1 MKKIIAL
8 AIAVLMLAALITVP
22 TFAEEL
28 EFVAPDENWAAA
40 EDGVFYIA
48 DAADLLAFSVSAQ
61 INSYYVGQ
69 TVKLTED
76 IDMTGIE
83 WFPVAKFMGTLDGDG
98 HAIKG
103 VSVTAQSGT
112 LGFIT
117 SADSAT
123 FQNIRFLDFATTIA
137 TNGGG
142 TAGLVVGATA
152 GSGTITFKN
161 VYVSGTSTTAS
172 HRAGGFVGHTNGASN
187 LVFENC
193 VGNVTCIG
201 KRAGV
206 FLSHLNPGA
215 GVVTIT
221 DCVAMGDLT
230 QAGDQ
235 TGAFVG
241 VTGGHL
247 TMERCISLVNLEGA
261 SKEAGAFFLLD
272 HQGAASVQTLN
283 PVINVTDCYA
293 AVDAEHYAFA
303 MFTGRGWPFK
313 LTVKYDGQTVY
324 EKNSTEESTLNA
336 DREVIEAAT
345 KYYATPNTVNVT
357 KANFATKMT
366 AFTGWVD
373 AGMTATYMT
382 GKTVDV
388 FVPASVKTLMDA
400 PFTPKVEEQPNDTEP
415 TDTQPTETQPTETQP
430 QVTEPQATE
439 TQANATET
447 QANTAEGGCASAI
460 GVSALA
466 VFALAGGAMMIAR
479 KRRED

>member
-1 MKKIIAL
+1 MKRFIAL
-8 AIAVLMLAALITVP
+8 AMTVLMLAALITVP
-22 TFAEEL
+22 TFAAEL

-83 WFPVAKFMGTLDGDG
+83 WFPVAKFLGTLDGDG

-103 VSVTAQSGT
+103 VSLAGQSGT

-117 SADSAT
+117 TTDSAT
-123 FQNIRFLDFATTIA
+123 IQNIRFLDFNVAIA
-137 TNGGG
+137 GASG
-142 TAGLVVGATA
+142 TAALVVGNTA
-152 GSGTITFKN
+152 GSGTTTFKN
-161 VYVSGTSTTAS
+161 VYVTGTVQTAA

-230 QAGDQ
+230 QTGDQ

-247 TMERCISLVNLEGA
+247 TMERCISLANLNGA
-261 SKEAGAFFLLD
+261 SKEAGAFCLLD
-272 HQGAASVQTLN
+272 HQGADTVKTLD
-283 PVINVTDCYA
+283 PVINITDCYA
-293 AVDAEHYAFA
+293 AIDAEHYAVG
-303 MFTGRGWPFK
+303 MFTGRGWPFN
-313 LTVKYDGQTVY
+313 LTIKYDGQTVY

-345 KYYATPNTVNVT
+345 KYYATPSTVNVT
-357 KANFATKMT
+357 KDNFATKMT

-373 AGMTATYMT
+373 AGMTATYTT
-382 GKTVDV
+382 GKTADV

-400 PFTPKVEEQPNDTEP
+400 PFTPKVEEPTETEP
-415 TDTQPTETQPTETQP
+415 TETEPTETQPTG
-430 QVTEPQATE
+430 TEPNTTE

-447 QANTAEGGCASAI
+447 QAATDTQATATAGCASAI